1 VTQHELERER
11 TQLDMLTLQR
21 RASDLGSTVDFIQN
35 LLQSSVATR
44 DARESTL
51 ADTRAH
57 LEEKQIA

>member
-1 VTQHELERER
+1 MER

-21 RASDLGSTVDFIQN
+21 RASNLGSTVDFIQD
-35 LLQSSVATR
+35 LLQFSEATR